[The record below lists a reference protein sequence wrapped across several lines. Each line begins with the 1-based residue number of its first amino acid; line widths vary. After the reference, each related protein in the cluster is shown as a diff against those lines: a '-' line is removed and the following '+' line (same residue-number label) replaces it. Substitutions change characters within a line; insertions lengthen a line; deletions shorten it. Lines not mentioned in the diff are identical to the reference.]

1 MQKNIEDDLDRLFR
15 RLVVNIR
22 AEYPQYLTSPFPVA
36 EVYQSVV
43 PYRTNRNELG
53 IEMHDDYE
61 LALTRLLAGEREY
74 VSGNAAMQQALK
86 GSSNGTSKI
95 SYRNYAASLIE
106 ISAEAV
112 TRLDE
117 TMRRS
122 GRPITPT
129 VSPVAS
135 PRATAPTTIL
145 ACGPCAFCGGA
156 LPDGR
161 RITFCPYCG
170 QNVTVKLCP
179 ACSAELEV
187 DWSFCPVCGREVET
201 QASDLVES
209 DLESSA

>member
-15 RLVVNIR
+15 QLVVNIR

-53 IEMHDDYE
+53 IEMHEDYE
-61 LALTRLLAGEREY
+61 LALTRLLAGERGY
-74 VSGNAAMQQALK
+74 VSGDPAMRQALSGK
-86 GSSNGTSKI
+86 NKI
-95 SYRNYAASLIE
+95 NFRNYAASLIE
-106 ISAEAV
+106 ISADAV
-112 TRLDE
+112 AHLDE
-117 TMRRS
+117 IMRRS

-135 PRATAPTTIL
+135 PRATAPMTII
-145 ACGPCAFCGGA
+145 ASGPCAFCGGH

-187 DWSFCPVCGREVET
+187 HWSFCPVCGREIET
-201 QASDLVES
+201 RAADLVES
-209 DLESSA
+209 DLESSG

>member
-74 VSGNAAMQQALK
+74 VSGDAAMQQALSAPSK
-86 GSSNGTSKI
+86 GSSKI

-145 ACGPCAFCGGA
+145 ATGPCAFCGGN

-201 QASDLVES
+201 HAPDLVES

>member
-53 IEMHDDYE
+53 IEMHEDYE

-74 VSGNAAMQQALK
+74 VSGDAAMRQALRS
-86 GSSNGTSKI
+86 GSSNGSSKI
-95 SYRNYAASLIE
+95 SYRNYAASLVE

-145 ACGPCAFCGGA
+145 ASGPCAFCGGA

-201 QASDLVES
+201 HAPDLVET
-209 DLESSA
+209 DTEG

>member
-53 IEMHDDYE
+53 IEMHEDYE

-74 VSGNAAMQQALK
+74 VSGDATMQQALS
-86 GSSNGTSKI
+86 GPSNGSSKI

-145 ACGPCAFCGGA
+145 ASGPCAFCGGA

>member
-53 IEMHDDYE
+53 IEMHEDYE

-74 VSGNAAMQQALK
+74 VSGDAAMQQALS
-86 GSSNGTSKI
+86 GSSNGASKI

-145 ACGPCAFCGGA
+145 ASGPCAFCGGA

-201 QASDLVES
+201 HAPDLVES
-209 DLESSA
+209 DTEG

>member
-1 MQKNIEDDLDRLFR
+1 MSTMQKNIEDDLDRLFR

-53 IEMHDDYE
+53 IEMHEDYE
-61 LALTRLLAGEREY
+61 NALTRLLAGERGY
-74 VSGNAAMQQALK
+74 LVADPAMQQAL
-86 GSSNGTSKI
+86 GNGSKI
-95 SYRNYAASLIE
+95 SYRNYAASLVE
-106 ISAEAV
+106 ISADAV
-112 TRLDE
+112 VKLDE
-117 TMRRS
+117 AMRRT
-122 GRPITPT
+122 GRPVTPT

-135 PRATAPTTIL
+135 PRATAPTTIM
-145 ACGPCAFCGGA
+145 ATGPCAFCGGA
-156 LPDGR
+156 LPQGR

-201 QASDLVES
+201 QAADLVES
-209 DLESSA
+209 DTET

>member
-53 IEMHDDYE
+53 IEMHEDYE
-61 LALTRLLAGEREY
+61 LALTRLLAGERGY
-74 VSGNAAMQQALK
+74 VVGDAAMQQSLR
-86 GSSNGTSKI
+86 GTSKSKI
-95 SYRNYAASLIE
+95 NYRNYAASLIE
-106 ISAEAV
+106 ISADAV
-112 TRLDE
+112 THLDE
-117 TMRRS
+117 IMRRS

-135 PRATAPTTIL
+135 PRAVAPTTII
-145 ACGPCAFCGGA
+145 ASGPCAFCGGT

-201 QASDLVES
+201 QAADLVES
-209 DLESSA
+209 DTET

>member
-53 IEMHDDYE
+53 IEMHEDYE

-74 VSGNAAMQQALK
+74 VSGDATMRQALS
-86 GSSNGTSKI
+86 GSSNGSSKI

-117 TMRRS
+117 SMRRS

-135 PRATAPTTIL
+135 ARAMAPTTIV
-145 ACGPCAFCGGA
+145 ASGPCAFCGGA

-201 QASDLVES
+201 QAADLVES

>member
-1 MQKNIEDDLDRLFR
+1 MPKNTIEDDLDRLFR

-22 AEYPQYLTSPFPVA
+22 DEYPQYLTSPFPVA

-53 IEMHDDYE
+53 IEMHEDYE
-61 LALTRLLAGEREY
+61 LALTRLLAGERGY
-74 VSGNAAMQQALK
+74 VVGDAAMQQALS
-86 GSSNGTSKI
+86 GSTKI
-95 SYRNYAASLIE
+95 SYRNYAASVIE

-117 TMRRS
+117 IMRRS

-129 VSPVAS
+129 VSAVAS
-135 PRATAPTTIL
+135 PRAAAPPTII
-145 ACGPCAFCGGA
+145 ASGPCAFCGGA

-201 QASDLVES
+201 QAADLVES
-209 DLESSA
+209 DTES